1 MLGHKFEQRRLRDL
15 EPLGYCAAGEG
26 RIAQHAADFGQLFD
40 RQPGR
45 ATGAHAALERLRH
58 LAAQLRPAMGF
69 IGTDQ
74 RKGGIG
80 VIGRNGQRGRGEVDR
95 HTRFEQIEQHPVE
108 RRRLQRQQLQRIER
122 QMVARFAVRDQHIP
136 GLGRPIC
143 QQGILDN
150 DLVES
155 QLRKGGFLRLFV
167 RFRAKRGNVQAGF
180 WHGHQLADKGYRA
193 QILAKLDAA
202 SASSFMRDI
211 GGSVPGGLQTHIL
224 KIRLSTNKRFSRGL
238 EAMVLNTCRQGPAI
252 APVPRMRGMRVADK
266 GRLSVTFCVALVG
279 VRISAPALAQ
289 AKASLVIETYT
300 AAPIPAAA
308 VAPAVSRLL
317 EAHPVTGSKTV
328 LHAAYTLFAQMGDAG
343 QSSASGQSAARKAM
357 ELVYDRAV
365 LTAPGEGM
373 ACGGIGYRP
382 SGMLSADNEET
393 RRVLYPLVWREACR
407 AGVPAGLLDALIIHE
422 SRYRVDAVSPK
433 GAIGLTQLMPGTAAN
448 LGVNSWSIE
457 DNVRGGARYLHS
469 MLASFGQYHLALA
482 AYNAGPSAVVRS
494 GGVPAY
500 RETQTY
506 VGDIIRRW
514 SALAGN

>member
-1 MLGHKFEQRRLRDL
+1 MAFMPE
-15 EPLGYCAAGEG
+15 
-26 RIAQHAADFGQLFD
+26 
-40 RQPGR
+40 
-45 ATGAHAALERLRH
+45 TG
-58 LAAQLRPAMGF
+58 
-69 IGTDQ
+69 
-74 RKGGIG
+74 
-80 VIGRNGQRGRGEVDR
+80 
-95 HTRFEQIEQHPVE
+95 
-108 RRRLQRQQLQRIER
+108 
-122 QMVARFAVRDQHIP
+122 
-136 GLGRPIC
+136 
-143 QQGILDN
+143 
-150 DLVES
+150 
-155 QLRKGGFLRLFV
+155 
-167 RFRAKRGNVQAGF
+167 GN
-180 WHGHQLADKGYRA
+180 
-193 QILAKLDAA
+193 
-202 SASSFMRDI
+202 
-211 GGSVPGGLQTHIL
+211 VPGGLQTHNL
-224 KIRLSTNKRFSRGL
+224 NLRLSTNTRFSRGL
-238 EAMVLNTCRQGPAI
+238 GAMVLSTSLQGPAI
-252 APVPRMRGMRVADK
+252 TPVDRMRGMCVADT

-279 VRISAPALAQ
+279 VGIAAPTLAQ

-308 VAPAVSRLL
+308 VAPAVNPPLHTSQ
-317 EAHPVTGSKTV
+317 ATGSKSV
-328 LHAAYTLFAQMGDAG
+328 LNAAYALFAQMGNAG
-343 QSSASGQSAARKAM
+343 QSSAPGQSAARKAM
-357 ELVYDRAV
+357 EHVYDRTA
-365 LTAPGEGM
+365 LTSPREST
-373 ACGGIGYRP
+373 ACGGVGYRP